1 VPPPGPGRQFAHVSR
16 VVTVRAGK
24 SYADGMEER
33 LAQIRQ
39 NRIDKFNQKKALREA
54 VSSLLPALAKIAC
67 MRDEGQML
75 IASAGSM

>member
-1 VPPPGPGRQFAHVSR
+1 MSSRCCAATRPRAAVRSR

-67 MRDEGQML
+67 MRERATEL
-75 IASAGSM
+75 S